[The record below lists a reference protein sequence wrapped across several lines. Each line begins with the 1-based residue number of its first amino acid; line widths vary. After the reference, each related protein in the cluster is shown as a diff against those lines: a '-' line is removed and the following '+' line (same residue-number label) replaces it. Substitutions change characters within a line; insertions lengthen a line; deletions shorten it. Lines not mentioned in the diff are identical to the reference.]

1 MIKLSDNLNI
11 LQITVNNTG
20 ILFSAQITSF
30 MLTTNLYECHLG
42 LECLEILL
50 FVLLLASILSIFE
63 YSGLRIIS
71 IHKYDSFMAK
81 ILRRLMPVGSKNEHC
96 KTNF

>member
-11 LQITVNNTG
+11 LQITANNTG

-42 LECLEILL
+42 LECLGILL
-50 FVLLLASILSIFE
+50 FVMFLASILSIFE
-63 YSGLRIIS
+63 DPDLNIIF
-71 IHKYDSFMAK
+71 IHKYDSFMDPLKFYA
-81 ILRRLMPVGSKNEHC
+81 V
-96 KTNF
+96 